1 MNKKK
6 MFKGL
11 VVIVLLLIVFRAEGM
26 LAYAGINDSVQPAIS
41 NLSEEA
47 KPNSATLVWVFKEEN
62 GIKYRRLYDTTNGE
76 WLTDWIPCN

>member
-26 LAYAGINDSVQPAIS
+26 LAYAGINDSVQPA
-41 NLSEEA
+41 
-47 KPNSATLVWVFKEEN
+47 TLVWVFKEEN